1 MRNTHL
7 SWQIYQKIALIRFK
21 VGLVSPYFGLF
32 KFNKNPTASDRHK
45 YFSQTCHSSATG
57 KLENYCSLKAEILI
71 FSWTVDILMVFF
83 THKVIE
89 MMLIIFCTGFVIF
102 LIINGPYCF

>member
-1 MRNTHL
+1 MRNTHF
-7 SWQIYQKIALIRFK
+7 SWQIYHKIALIRFK

-83 THKVIE
+83 YTQGYRDDANHLLHWVCH
-89 MMLIIFCTGFVIF
+89 FFD
-102 LIINGPYCF
+102 N